1 MCLGPFP
8 GTEASWQGA
17 AHIRNIKLVY
27 PPKQG
32 GRVETGSGSSSW
44 PMVVLNSTQELVGI
58 ELLGTGQ
65 NVSRSAIKICGVEDR
80 EC

>member
-8 GTEASWQGA
+8 GIEASWQGA
-17 AHIRNIKLVY
+17 A

-32 GRVETGSGSSSW
+32 GHVETGSGSSSW

-65 NVSRSAIKICGVEDR
+65 NVSRSVIKICGVEDR